1 MDMDILDLFLY
12 VAKGTSCLS
21 AGPLHR
27 VRYSFQ
33 ETSFLMWPHLF
44 VSVFFHGLHFRQ
56 RVFNCKKEYNDAKEI
71 SIWTLVSIF

>member
-1 MDMDILDLFLY
+1 MDMDILDLYLY

-44 VSVFFHGLHFRQ
+44 VSVCFMAFISG
-56 RVFNCKKEYNDAKEI
+56 KEYLVAKQHLDARE
-71 SIWTLVSIF
+71 